1 MKLHS
6 KKDSY
11 TIEKEID
18 RCLNEM
24 KKFHVESDEY
34 RKAAA
39 NLKALYE
46 ANANKPHNVISPE
59 TIALVA
65 ANLTG
70 IVLVLYFERT
80 GSVISKAFG
89 MIGRGSK

>member
-11 TIEKEID
+11 SIDQEID

-24 KKFHVESDEY
+24 RRFQVETDEY
-34 RKAAA
+34 RKASA
-39 NLKALYE
+39 NLKVLYE
-46 ANANKPHNVISPE
+46 ARGVKQPE
-59 TIALVA
+59 TISTEMLVTA
-65 ANLTG
+65 GANILG
-70 IVLVLYFERT
+70 ILLVLNFERT
-80 GSVISKAFG
+80 GAVISKAFG

>member
-1 MKLHS
+1 MKLQP

-24 KKFHVESDEY
+24 KKFSVETDEY

-46 ANANKPHNVISPE
+46 ANANKPHNTISRE
-59 TIALVA
+59 TIALIA

-80 GSVISKAFG
+80 GSVLYKAFG